1 MGNACHDGNRRIA
14 HGSVTLGRFQGC
26 THERWQR
33 NTNFAAGDQP
43 FSSRVPK
50 NELTVRQMT
59 ANVQLSRLKETST

>member
-1 MGNACHDGNRRIA
+1 
-14 HGSVTLGRFQGC
+14 VTLGRFQGC